1 MNAQDNTIQIIAT
14 DATPHDVA
22 PSDAAPVL
30 AGVELTTTDSAIL
43 AGQFTE
49 EDYAALVNA
58 ELPPH
63 VAPLVAVIPTAP
75 LEEAVRADAPKT
87 NEQPRQ
93 NRKSKNKPSATVSP
107 TRIQDLQDA
116 LNGAKPKNIA
126 SLLGGNRPVR
136 EAVSQVIR
144 NRAASGSV
152 DRTPEQEGVTHIN
165 CQSTSN
171 TKLGKFLDINAQA
184 EFTHPELG
192 KFASL
197 GGFWFYLRTEEPVES
212 LRAAHGS
219 RCKYIAQRLKMIQ
232 VDNFRAIV
240 AEAALIKILSN
251 EAMMQEL
258 VESTLP
264 FTLHY
269 VNDSGLPQPS
279 TEELWYCH
287 ALEIIR
293 TALKTFVATGATT
306 LEGLYDFSG
315 LDRLSQVARFQDRRP
330 TRDESRF
337 NKKEGRN
344 AGQRQHRA

>member
-14 DATPHDVA
+14 DATPHDA
-22 PSDAAPVL
+22 ALSDVAPVL
-30 AGVELTTTDSAIL
+30 ASVELTTTDSAIL

-58 ELPPH
+58 ELPSH
-63 VAPLVAVIPTAP
+63 VAPLVAVIPTDAK
-75 LEEAVRADAPKT
+75 VDAPKV

-93 NRKSKNKPSATVSP
+93 NRKSKNKPAAAVSP

-152 DRTPEQEGVTHIN
+152 DRTPEQEGITHIN
-165 CQSTSN
+165 CQPTSN

-279 TEELWYCH
+279 TEELWYCQ

-330 TRDESRF
+330 GRDEPRF

-344 AGQRQHRA
+344 AGQRQQRA